1 MYDMQLFHV
10 ISQLSFHFLKSVL
23 EAKMFKQFFS
33 ELKGFD
39 KIIKILHLSHV
50 RAAHFGGIFL
60 AINNMLLIH
69 ITKQKFLIVKEKQNM
84 I

>member
-1 MYDMQLFHV
+1 
-10 ISQLSFHFLKSVL
+10 
-23 EAKMFKQFFS
+23 
-33 ELKGFD
+33 
-39 KIIKILHLSHV
+39 LHLSHV